1 MSGIGRYSDYGLET
15 DAYLDA
21 QGSGGLKF
29 WILWA
34 LLLLPA
40 VSGLVLLYRLGR
52 GDEPPQTPSAEV
64 DAAREENPL
73 KGARLSD
80 LIRPSPEPPPAP
92 PPEPSLPAGLAA
104 RFEAVAAALRKGDHL
119 AARKGALALLE
130 EPTLP
135 VAFIPRAE
143 RLAGEANVA
152 WLLDPKPG
160 EGKVEVTVSSGD
172 TPGRLA
178 GRCGVSTAL
187 LMRVNGLKDPRKL
200 RLGQKL
206 ILPERPAF
214 SWDAPEEERV
224 VLRLGGR
231 FFKSY
236 RIVPGG
242 QGNRLWIDTPKG
254 REAVAFASVDEL
266 AEARLIWRR

>member
-1 MSGIGRYSDYGLET
+1 MDEKLNSQSLDTLCAALAYAMGIEAPSAAAPACEKLTAYIDKTLGGRKADRVFMYNT
-15 DAYLDA
+15 DAIA
-21 QGSGGLKF
+21 E
-29 WILWA
+29 WI
-34 LLLLPA
+34 
-40 VSGLVLLYRLGR
+40 YKKYN
-52 GDEPPQTPSAEV
+52 DFFT
-64 DAAREENPL
+64 
-73 KGARLSD
+73 
-80 LIRPSPEPPPAP
+80 
-92 PPEPSLPAGLAA
+92 
-104 RFEAVAAALRKGDHL
+104 EAVAAALRKGDHL

>member
-1 MSGIGRYSDYGLET
+1 MSRIGRYSDYGLET
-15 DAYLDA
+15 DAYLDSP
-21 QGSGGLKF
+21 GSGGLKF

-52 GDEPPQTPSAEV
+52 GKEAPSEPSAET
-64 DAAREENPL
+64 APAPEGNPL

-80 LIRPSPEPPPAP
+80 LIRQAPAPEPAP
-92 PPEPSLPAGLAA
+92 PPEPTLPAALAK
-104 RFEAVAAALRKGDHL
+104 RFEAVAAALQKGAFL
-119 AARKGALALLE
+119 EARQGALALLE

-135 VAFIPRAE
+135 VAFLPRAE
-143 RLAGEANVA
+143 RLAGEANLK
-152 WLLDPKPG
+152 WLLDSKPG
-160 EGKVEVTVSSGD
+160 EGKIEVTVSAGD

-187 LMRVNGLKDPRKL
+187 LMRLNGLKDPRKL

-206 ILPERPAF
+206 ILPDRPAF

-231 FFKSY
+231 FFKAY

-242 QGNRLWIDTPKG
+242 QGNRLWIETPKG
-254 REAVAFASVDEL
+254 REAVSFASMDDL
-266 AEARLIWRR
+266 AEVRLVWRR